1 MKIWQHYLHFLCTYT
16 LVIVMQQLEGVGD
29 IIRLQ
34 RSGFSREK
42 GELCPQRVLRAPVA
56 DHGDRGWNTI
66 VVSFLRGLEP
76 FADNRWI
83 CGQHDN
89 IKPPVEVG
97 LQVAVFILLRH

>member
-66 VVSFLRGLEP
+66 VVSFLRRLEP
-76 FADNRWI
+76 VTDDRERSLQCQF
-83 CGQHDN
+83 
-89 IKPPVEVG
+89 KPLEVG
-97 LQVAVFILLRH
+97 LQVTVFILLRH